1 MRTVDADIVCS
12 RAKNHY
18 APNSNLNPDDTDTQ
32 TDAGSSQLERFKT
45 QFKDLHPNTKKVMYF
60 S

>member
-1 MRTVDADIVCS
+1 MRTTDADIVCS

-18 APNSNLNPDDTDTQ
+18 APDSNLNPDESDTHTG
-32 TDAGSSQLERFKT
+32 AGSSQLERFRT
-45 QFKDLHPNTKKVMYF
+45 QFKELHPNMKKVMYF